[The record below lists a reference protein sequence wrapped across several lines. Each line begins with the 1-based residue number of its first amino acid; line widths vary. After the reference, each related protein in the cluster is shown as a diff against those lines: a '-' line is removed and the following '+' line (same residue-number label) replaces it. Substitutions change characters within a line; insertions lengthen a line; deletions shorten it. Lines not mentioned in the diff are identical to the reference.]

1 MRLNDVTGLFEDL
14 DYPATTNDVVAAQ
27 GSRELDLPNGS
38 ETVGQAIGR
47 CGDQSFADAEEVRLT
62 LLGGL
67 SENAIG
73 RKGYSDR
80 DPPMIGEADVVSF

>member
-1 MRLNDVTGLFEDL
+1 MRLNDVAGLFDDL
-14 DYPATTNDVVAAQ
+14 EYPATTSEVVAAQ
-27 GSRELDLPNGS
+27 GSRELDLANGS

-47 CGDQSFADAEEVRLT
+47 CGDQSFADPEEVRLT

-67 SENAIG
+67 SEDAIG

-80 DPPMIGEADVVSF
+80 DPPVIGEADAVSF